1 MATKHYYAM
10 HTPMG
15 NNAIWAVM
23 RTIPG
28 TVVMFAKKRER
39 DDWVEDN
46 EFNTY
51 NGKANQTM
59 TLTEHEA
66 RVIMLR
72 QYGREMAD
80 HNKAHGLYCTYRE
93 YAQWRPTWLMY
104 EDYEAVIGAEYTR
117 SL

>member
-10 HTPMG
+10 HTPKG
-15 NNAIWAVM
+15 NNVIWADT

-28 TVVMFAKKRER
+28 TVFMFAKKRER

-51 NGKANQTM
+51 NGNAHQTM
-59 TLTEHEA
+59 TISEHEA

-72 QYGREMAD
+72 QHGRELYDAHELDRLKGSYAD
-80 HNKAHGLYCTYRE
+80 YRE
-93 YAQWRPTWLMY
+93 YAQYCPTAIMY
-104 EDYEAVIGAEYTR
+104 DDYNKVVGTR
-117 SL
+117 D